1 MPQHSRRD
9 ADGSRPKTND
19 SHPVS
24 RRNYLRAV
32 GAVGVAGL
40 GVRAGSAGAAAA
52 SPWTVVAIPDTQK
65 YAESSSLISRA
76 HAQTD
81 WIRANRSAENIA
93 FVSHEGDLV
102 EHGSSTTEWQR
113 MDAVMDKLDGVVPY
127 GTTIGNHDYATTSNR
142 SSSLANYVKYFGKSR
157 YSGKSWYLGAGP
169 GERAHYQRF
178 SAGGY
183 TFLHVN
189 LEWGVP
195 GTVSDSGT
203 VMGWADDVLSKY
215 ATTPTIVT
223 THSYL
228 WDKSGVEGHAGQR
241 SGANSGLDIYRN
253 LVRRH
258 PQVFMVLGGH
268 FHYTDGQWKQ
278 TSTNTAGTA
287 IYEMLADYQHYAN
300 GGDGWM
306 RLIKFIPDGGSGSL
320 DRVSVRTYSPSRK
333 QYKTDGRSQ
342 FSFDFSFASRFGQPS
357 SGSGSTGGTTGT
369 ATFQQG
375 SGGYAGTQDTYLR
388 ESSPTTGYGSATTLV
403 VDTDEPSKSGRK
415 THGLLRFDGIVGT
428 GTGQI
433 PTGATVTSATLS
445 LRTVDPGNGASLHR
459 MRTTWSE
466 SSTWSSLGS
475 GVQTN
480 DAEAAAT
487 ADAKTGAT
495 STGTTTVDVTKSVQ
509 AWVGGAA
516 NLGWAFIPLSGGNGW
531 DFYSSEGSTP
541 PKLTVTYQRP

>member
-1 MPQHSRRD
+1 MGQQSHGRPNDSR
-9 ADGSRPKTND
+9 SKTND
-19 SHPVS
+19 SHSVS
-24 RRNYLRAV
+24 RRDYLRTA

-40 GVRAGSAGAAAA
+40 GVRFASLRASAA

-76 HAQTD
+76 RAQTD
-81 WIRANRSAENIA
+81 WIRANKSAENIV
-93 FVSHEGDLV
+93 FVTHEGDIV
-102 EHGSSTTEWQR
+102 EHGSNTTEWQR

-127 GTTIGNHDYATTSNR
+127 GTTVGNHDYANTSDR
-142 SSSLANYVKYFGKSR
+142 SSGTANYSKYFGKSR
-157 YSGKSWYLGAGP
+157 YSGKSWYLGTGP
-169 GERAHYQRF
+169 NDRAHYQRF

-183 TFLHVN
+183 TFLNLN

-195 GTVSDSGT
+195 GTASNSGT

-215 ATTPTIVT
+215 ANTPTIVT

-241 SGANSGLDIYRN
+241 SGANSGLDVYRN
-253 LVRRH
+253 LIRHH

-278 TSTNTAGTA
+278 TSTNSAGTA

-306 RLIKFIPDGGSGSL
+306 RLIKFVPGGGSGSL
-320 DRVSVRTYSPSRK
+320 DRVSVRTYSPSRG

-342 FSFDFSFASRFGQPS
+342 FSFDFSFASRLGKPS
-357 SGSGSTGGTTGT
+357 SGSGGTTGT

-375 SGGYAGTQDTYLR
+375 SGGYSSTQDTYLR
-388 ESSPTTGYGSATTLV
+388 EASPTTGFGAAKTLV
-403 VDTDEPSKSGRK
+403 VDTDEPSGSARK
-415 THGLLRFDGIVGT
+415 THGLLRFDNIVGT
-428 GTGQI
+428 GSGQI
-433 PTGATVTSATLS
+433 PAGATVTSATLS

-459 MRTTWSE
+459 MRTKWSE
-466 SSTWSSLGS
+466 SDTWSSFGS

-480 DAEAAAT
+480 DIEAAAT
-487 ADAKTGAT
+487 VDAKTGAT
-495 STGTTTVDVTKSVQ
+495 RTGTTTVDVTKSVA

-516 NLGWAFIPLSGGNGW
+516 NLGWVFVPAGSNGW
-531 DFYSSEGSTP
+531 DFSSSEGATP
-541 PKLTVTYQRP
+541 PKLTVAYQRP